1 MFRRRPHR
9 PVSAPPG
16 DMAHRRVR
24 RMGLRRALEML
35 EAGERINDRLY
46 HWTIAEPTAFSL
58 RPRIV

>member
-1 MFRRRPHR
+1 
-9 PVSAPPG
+9 
-16 DMAHRRVR
+16 MAHRRVR

>member
-1 MFRRRPHR
+1 
-9 PVSAPPG
+9 
-16 DMAHRRVR
+16 MAHRRVR

-46 HWTIAEPTAFSL
+46 HWTITEPTAFSL